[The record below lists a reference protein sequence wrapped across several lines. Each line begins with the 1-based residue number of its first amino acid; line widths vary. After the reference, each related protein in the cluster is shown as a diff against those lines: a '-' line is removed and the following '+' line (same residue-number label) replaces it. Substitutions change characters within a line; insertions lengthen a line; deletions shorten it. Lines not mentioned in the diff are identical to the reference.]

1 MNFTPLKDFMDY
13 YIPMLGVPGTDII
26 IYKDHEEIFRYQ
38 SGYDNLREATPVR
51 PDALYHMYSC
61 TKVATCV
68 AATQLIERG
77 EILATDPVYAYLP
90 EYRNIKVKVKNPDG
104 TESIVPAKNTL
115 TIEHLLTMTGG
126 LDYNLER
133 PGILRVIKETEGRA
147 PTMDIVRAIAEDP
160 FDFEP
165 GTKYQYSLCL
175 DVIGGII
182 ELVSGQSVGEYMKN
196 NIFDPLGM
204 TDTSFVLDEE
214 RIARLA
220 TQYEYAPELGEAREI
235 EKTLNRFKFGSEY
248 QSTGAGLISSVNDQ
262 ILLADALAN
271 YGVGKT
277 GNRILSKAGVE
288 LMRANHLSPE
298 ILKTL
303 NMGQAIGYGYG
314 YGVRTNMD
322 PALGGNLSP
331 VGEFG
336 WDGARG
342 SYISCDPKNRLAFF
356 YAEHMGGLHPVIL
369 PRLRN
374 VVYSCIGG
382 SYEKD

>member
-1 MNFTPLKDFMDY
+1 MNFQPLKDFMDGY
-13 YIPMLGVPGTDII
+13 LPMLGVPGTDLV

-38 SGYDNLREATPVR
+38 SGYDSIKFGTPVN
-51 PDALYHMYSC
+51 PNALYHMYSC

-77 EILATDPVYAYLP
+77 EILASDPVYAYLP
-90 EYRNIKVKVKNPDG
+90 EYADIKVRHVRPDG
-104 TESIVPAKNTL
+104 RVEIKSAKNVL
-115 TIEHLLTMTGG
+115 KIEHLLTMTAG
-126 LDYNLER
+126 LDYNLQR
-133 PGILRVIKETEGRA
+133 PGILRAIERTGGRA
-147 PTMDIVRAIAEDP
+147 PTLDIVRALAEDP

-175 DVIGGII
+175 DVIGGLV
-182 ELVSGQSVGEYMKN
+182 ELVSGMSLGDYFKE
-196 NIFDPLGM
+196 NIFEPLGM
-204 TDTSFVLDEE
+204 DETSFDLTED
-214 RIARLA
+214 RLARLA
-220 TQYEYAPELGEAREI
+220 TQYQFNALTGEREELPKTYNPFAFGTEYHSG
-235 EKTLNRFKFGSEY
+235 
-248 QSTGAGLISSVNDQ
+248 GAGLISSVKDQ

-271 YGVGKT
+271 DGVGKN

-288 LMRANHLSPE
+288 LMSANHLSPSCLE
-298 ILKTL
+298 DFRNI
-303 NMGQAIGYGYG
+303 GQVKGYGYG

-322 PALGGNLSP
+322 PAYGGNLSP

-342 SYISCDPKNRLAFF
+342 SYFSCDPKNRVAFF

-374 VVYSCIGG
+374 VVYSCLGR
-382 SYEKD
+382 

>member
-1 MNFTPLKDFMDY
+1 MNFQPLKDFMDGY
-13 YIPMLGVPGTDII
+13 LPMLGVPGTDIV

-38 SGYDNLREATPVR
+38 SGYDSIRFGTPVN
-51 PDALYHMYSC
+51 PNALYYMYSC

-77 EILATDPVYAYLP
+77 EILASDPVYAYIP
-90 EYRNIKVKVKNPDG
+90 EFADIKVKHTLPDG
-104 TESIVPAKNTL
+104 TVEIRPAEKVL

-126 LDYNLER
+126 LDYDLNR
-133 PGILRVIKETEGRA
+133 PAIKRVIEETEGRA
-147 PTMDIVRAIAEDP
+147 PTLDIARALAEDP
-160 FDFEP
+160 FLFEP

-182 ELVSGQSVGEYMKN
+182 EVVSGMSLGEYFKK
-196 NIFDPLGM
+196 NIFEPLGM
-204 TDTSFVLDEE
+204 TETSFLLDEE
-214 RIARLA
+214 KLSRLA
-220 TQYEYAPELGEAREI
+220 VQYQLDTATGEVNELPATYNPFVFGTEYHSG
-235 EKTLNRFKFGSEY
+235 
-248 QSTGAGLISSVNDQ
+248 GAGLISSVKDQ

-271 YGVGKT
+271 DGVGKN
-277 GNRILSKAGVE
+277 GNRILSKAGVA
-288 LMRANHLSPE
+288 LMSANHLHPAALE
-298 ILKTL
+298 GFKDL
-303 NMGQAIGYGYG
+303 GQVKGYGYG

-322 PALGGNLSP
+322 PAYGGNLSP

-342 SYISCDPKNRLAFF
+342 SYISCDPKNRVAFF

-374 VVYSCIGG
+374 VVYACL
-382 SYEKD
+382 DL